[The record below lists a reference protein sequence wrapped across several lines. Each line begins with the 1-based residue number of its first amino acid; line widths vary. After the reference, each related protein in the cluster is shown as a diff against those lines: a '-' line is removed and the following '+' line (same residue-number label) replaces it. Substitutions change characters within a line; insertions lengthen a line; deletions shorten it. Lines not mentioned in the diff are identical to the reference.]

1 MRRWGVTFGIFVLLL
16 ALSTPALAQRI
27 SLSKSVEERTV
38 LVPSLS
44 LNIGSMTRYQAGR
57 DGSQSRPHFSVF
69 AGGAL
74 YPRVSNVSPFIAG
87 GLEFEPIELAD
98 ERSGLYI
105 LPVVQAGV
113 SVLGCYDNLT
123 AVTATFSCLKVYGI
137 AGVRPGVPG
146 NLPYGRLGLGLNSFW
161 ITLAGLHGNV
171 FLPSTLE
178 ALVEMD
184 PHGSRVLLFR
194 MGLGF

>member
-1 MRRWGVTFGIFVLLL
+1 MRRLGITIGVLFFLLVSS
-16 ALSTPALAQRI
+16 APALAQDGA
-27 SLSKSVEERTV
+27 LSQSAEGRTL

-57 DGSQSRPHFSVF
+57 EGSQSRPHFSIF
-69 AGGAL
+69 AGAAL
-74 YPRVSNVSPFIAG
+74 YPRVRNVNPFFAA
-87 GLEFEPIELAD
+87 GLEIEPIEFPD
-98 ERSGLYI
+98 ERSAIYLM
-105 LPVVQAGV
+105 PVMQAGL

-123 AVTATFSCLKVYGI
+123 PVTATFSCLKVYGI
-137 AGVRPGVPG
+137 AGVRPGIPG

-161 ITLAGLHGNV
+161 ITLAGLHGNA

-178 ALVEMD
+178 AIVEMD

>member
-1 MRRWGVTFGIFVLLL
+1 MRRWGITFGALILLL
-16 ALSTPALAQRI
+16 ALSATASAQHL
-27 SLSKSVEERTV
+27 SLSKSVDEQTV
-38 LVPSLS
+38 LVPSLG

-57 DGSQSRPHFSVF
+57 EGSQSRPHFSVF
-69 AGGAL
+69 AGAAL
-74 YPRVSNVSPFIAG
+74 YPRVSEVSPFIAA
-87 GLEFEPIELAD
+87 GLEIEPIELPD
-98 ERSGLYI
+98 ERTGLYI
-105 LPVVQAGV
+105 LPVIQAGV

-123 AVTATFSCLKVYGI
+123 PVTATFSCLKVYGI
-137 AGVRPGVPG
+137 TGIRPGIPG

-161 ITLAGLHGNV
+161 ITLAGLHGNA

-178 ALVEMD
+178 AIVEMD